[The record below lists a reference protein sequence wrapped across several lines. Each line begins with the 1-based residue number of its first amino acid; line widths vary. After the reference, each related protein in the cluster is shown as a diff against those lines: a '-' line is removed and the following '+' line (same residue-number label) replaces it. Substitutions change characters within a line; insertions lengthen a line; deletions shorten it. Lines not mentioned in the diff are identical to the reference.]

1 MAGKS
6 KVERGREREILGREV
21 RFSRG
26 QSAKRG
32 VNNGAQNGGK
42 RGAST
47 GKTRR
52 ETGHLR

>member
-21 RFSRG
+21 QFPRG
-26 QSAKRG
+26 KVQKGG